1 MDGAE
6 GTMGDITLTL
16 YRPALA
22 ELAFRQKLLA
32 DPATMTYN
40 HAYGGV
46 IDFPEARWADWY
58 GKWSDGEHFYRYLR
72 RVEDGAFVGEIAY
85 RLEGERWMCDILVL
99 AEERGRWYGSTGLG
113 LLCAV
118 ARANG
123 VKLLY
128 DDIAA
133 DNPAVEMFLR
143 HGFRVVERT
152 ERSILVCKDL
162 LLGEGN
168 R

>member
-1 MDGAE
+1 M
-6 GTMGDITLTL
+6 TLTL
-16 YRPALA
+16 YRPVLT
-22 ELAFRQKLLA
+22 ELGFREKLLA

-40 HAYGGV
+40 HAWGGV
-46 IDFPEARWADWY
+46 VDFPEARWADWY
-58 GKWSDGEHFYRYLR
+58 EKWSDEEHFYRYLR
-72 RVEDGAFVGEIAY
+72 QRDGGQFVGEAAY
-85 RLEGERWMCDILVL
+85 RWDPARGIWLCDILVH
-99 AEERGRWYGSTGLG
+99 AEYRGRWYGTTGLE
-113 LLCAV
+113 LLCAS

-152 ERSILVCKDL
+152 QQSILVCKDL
-162 LLGEGN
+162 LPGGKAP
-168 R
+168 